1 LGLNPPAAVVFD
13 LGNVLIHWDPHPAI
27 AAGVGNDEADR
38 FLTADDFDFM
48 AWNHVQDEGR
58 TWDEA
63 EAEVEASHPHWARHA
78 ASYRAQFEHSLLGA
92 VDDSVAVLRDLHTAG
107 VRLAALTNWSSELF
121 PHARERFEFLTLFED
136 IVVSGDEGVAKPAR
150 EIFTVLQERI
160 GIPLDRC
167 VFVDDKAE
175 NVAAAAQAGMDA
187 LVFTETGHLRDDL
200 RARGLPV

>member
-1 LGLNPPAAVVFD
+1 MGLTPAAVIFD
-13 LGNVLIHWDPHPAI
+13 LGNVLIRWDPHPAI

-48 AWNHVQDEGR
+48 GWNHLQDSGR
-58 TWDEA
+58 AWDEA

-78 ASYRAQFEHSLLGA
+78 ASYRDQFEHSLVGA
-92 VDDSVAVLRDLHTAG
+92 VDDSVEVLHDLHTAG
-107 VRLAALTNWSSELF
+107 VRLVALTNWSSELF

-136 IVVSGDEGVAKPAR
+136 IVVSGDEGVAKPAPG
-150 EIFTVLQERI
+150 IFSVLQQRI
-160 GIPLDRC
+160 GIPLNRC
-167 VFVDDKAE
+167 VFVDDKPE

-187 LVFTETGHLRDDL
+187 LVFTETGHLRADL